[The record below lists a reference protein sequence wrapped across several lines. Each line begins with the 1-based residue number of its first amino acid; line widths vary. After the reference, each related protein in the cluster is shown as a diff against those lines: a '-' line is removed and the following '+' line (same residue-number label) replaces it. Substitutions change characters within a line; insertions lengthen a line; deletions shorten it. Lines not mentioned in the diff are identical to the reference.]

1 MNKARSMID
10 VSRCGVT
17 LLLFLAGCAGST
29 RSDAALDRLGLFT
42 GAGAPRFRVALSCA
56 GQVAAETAL
65 CWVPSRYFRQWADA
79 RGVPMRTFEA
89 GTGAEAAHGARD
101 VGADYL
107 VVVRFAPIAIGSY
120 SSESDGMGGYQ
131 PPQAGYDA
139 EVQVFATRDNTL
151 AAHASYRRKSAA
163 AFKADA
169 VPYVKAGVQA
179 VVRALD
185 PAYAD
190 TVD

>member
-1 MNKARSMID
+1 M
-10 VSRCGVT
+10 
-17 LLLFLAGCAGST
+17 
-29 RSDAALDRLGLFT
+29 LDRLALFT
-42 GAGAPRFRVALSCA
+42 SAGAPRFRVALSCA

-79 RGVPMRTFEA
+79 RHVPMRTLA
-89 GTGAEAAHGARD
+89 ADTGAEAARGEARD
-101 VGADYL
+101 AGADYL
-107 VVVRFAPIAIGSY
+107 VVLRFAPIAIGSY

-179 VVRALD
+179 VVRAID
-185 PAYAD
+185 PDYAD
-190 TVD
+190 TLD